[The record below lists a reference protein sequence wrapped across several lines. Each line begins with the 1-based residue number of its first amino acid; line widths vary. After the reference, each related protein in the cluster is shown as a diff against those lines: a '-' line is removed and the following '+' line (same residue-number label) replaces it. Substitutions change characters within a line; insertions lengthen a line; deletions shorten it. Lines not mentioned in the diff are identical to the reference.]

1 MPNLIL
7 TASGWQERV
16 RAKLGVD
23 SPYLPDEII
32 EQPDIVTVAE
42 AKIIG
47 QVANYAV
54 LTGTDRVYLEAAT
67 VCECAVLLCPSMSAR
82 MPTREQGPH
91 FSHEIAVDWEKKS
104 GELAAERDGYILN
117 IAGSDTTLLHFVLAG
132 PNR

>member
-7 TASGWQERV
+7 TASGWEQRV
-16 RAKLGVD
+16 RDKLGIEE
-23 SPYLPDEII
+23 PYLSDVAIS
-32 EQPDIVTVAE
+32 QPDIITVAE

-47 QVANYAV
+47 QVADYAA

-67 VCECAVLLCPSMSAR
+67 VCECAVLLCPSMAAR
-82 MPTREQGPH
+82 MPTKEQGPH
-91 FSHEIAVDWEKKS
+91 FSHEIAVDWEKKK

-132 PNR
+132 PTR